1 MILYPKKDWIPPMSL
16 WLTLDFSH
24 LTTKKQFQE
33 IHSILK
39 RLPDNENELRILSKY
54 YTLKRDSL
62 VPPISAGWVEPS
74 QKDLRAPESDKRKI
88 PFMKKPLK
96 YIKQK
101 R

>member
-39 RLPDNENELRILSKY
+39 LLPDNENELRILSQY
-54 YTLKRDSL
+54 YTLKRDTL
-62 VPPISAGWVEPS
+62 VPPISSGWAVAS
-74 QKDLRAPESDKRKI
+74 QKEVRAPEPNKMKI
-88 PFMKKPLK
+88 PFMKKPFK
-96 YIKQK
+96 YKN
-101 R
+101 